1 MITRATVYQLIA
13 FALITVVG
21 VTYVTLR
28 YVGLGDIVSG
38 RSYVVSVDLAESGG
52 IFEGA
57 EVTYRGVTTGRV
69 EALRLEGDGVRVDL
83 RMDGGSQVPADTDAV
98 VENRSAV
105 GEQYLDLQPATA
117 SAPFLAGGDVIPR
130 ERTRTPVATE
140 TLLLDLD
147 RLVNSVNKQDLQVV
161 VSELGKAFAG
171 GGRDLQRLLDAG
183 DRLTLA
189 ATDALPETITLIEDG
204 AIVLD
209 TQRETGSSIRSFAAD
224 LADLSETLASPQTDS
239 DLRAV
244 LDRGVVASAELDGLL
259 QDNRIR
265 ARRPA
270 DQPGH
275 RRRGHGHARGRHRAD
290 AGHLSCGGGRRI
302 HGGPGRR
309 HVALRPGAQHH
320 AGALHPGVRGH
331 HEDRPQPDLRARA
344 HQRRRPLHRG
354 AGERH
359 QRPRR
364 AERALPRVRPVV
376 RAAAELPGRRPR
388 VVRRRTAGLAG
399 DGRARA
405 RARRHQRGRRPR
417 AAAPGSRIVTP
428 ATVRVSRPGR
438 RAGTLALVVLLV
450 LAVLGSLV
458 VLATRIGPVLGQ
470 RGTDER
476 RTQVLQQAKQAAVN
490 FTTLDYESFDEDVEL
505 VLDGSTGTFR
515 EQFRAGVD
523 DVRELVTQNRS
534 RSVGTVREA
543 ALVSDDDDSAR
554 VLVVVD
560 TEVTNVASTTPVPRH
575 YRIQMDLTRTGDSW
589 LVSDLTFVSSQV
601 ELPGGVADPGATPA
615 PTTSAPTTTAPTTG
629 ATP

>member
-28 YVGLGDIVSG
+28 YVGLGDVVSG

-69 EALRLEGDGVRVDL
+69 DALRLEGDGVRVDL

-147 RLVNSVNKQDLQVV
+147 RLVNSVNQQDLQVV

-244 LDRGVVASAELDGLL
+244 LDRGVVASTELDGLL
-259 QDNRIR
+259 QDNRPRSPGCSPTWSPSARSRSR
-265 ARRPA
+265 AWTASSRCWSPILRWWQADSRWSRATARRTSAWCSAPRRRPA
-270 DQPGH
+270 P
-275 RRRGHGHARGRHRAD
+275 RGTRA
-290 AGHLSCGGGRRI
+290 
-302 HGGPGRR
+302 P
-309 HVALRPGAQHH
+309 
-320 AGALHPGVRGH
+320 
-331 HEDRPQPDLRARA
+331 
-344 HQRRRPLHRG
+344 RRPTPT
-354 AGERH
+354 
-359 QRPRR
+359 RP
-364 AERALPRVRPVV
+364 
-376 RAAAELPGRRPR
+376 
-388 VVRRRTAGLAG
+388 
-399 DGRARA
+399 
-405 RARRHQRGRRPR
+405 
-417 AAAPGSRIVTP
+417 PGSRPTNDGARCTAARGSGTNVRGAQNAPYPAYDRSSGLPQSYLVDGPGSSAGAPQGSPVT
-428 ATVRVSRPGR
+428 VVPGHAP
-438 RAGTLALVVLLV
+438 AGT
-450 LAVLGSLV
+450 S
-458 VLATRIGPVLGQ
+458 
-470 RGTDER
+470 
-476 RTQVLQQAKQAAVN
+476 
-490 FTTLDYESFDEDVEL
+490 
-505 VLDGSTGTFR
+505 
-515 EQFRAGVD
+515 GVD
-523 DVRELVTQNRS
+523 ALEL
-534 RSVGTVREA
+534 
-543 ALVSDDDDSAR
+543 L
-554 VLVVVD
+554 L
-560 TEVTNVASTTPVPRH
+560 
-575 YRIQMDLTRTGDSW
+575 L
-589 LVSDLTFVSSQV
+589 
-601 ELPGGVADPGATPA
+601 GAG
-615 PTTSAPTTTAPTTG
+615 S
-629 ATP
+629 